1 MPFHKRSYEFGNLF
15 VIFDV
20 TFPKSMPA
28 NKFAELDKALSEQAG
43 NNKKA
48 NKDKKN
54 NEEDEKDVVTCR
66 LMKYDADAANT
77 HASGGTH
84 GDSEEEEESDGGEEG

>member
-28 NKFAELDKALSEQAG
+28 NKFAELDKALSE
-43 NNKKA
+43 
-48 NKDKKN
+48 
-54 NEEDEKDVVTCR
+54 
-66 LMKYDADAANT
+66 
-77 HASGGTH
+77 
-84 GDSEEEEESDGGEEG
+84 